1 MMSGMYLGELVR
13 YIMKDFCERGWLF
26 TKNELSILGKKGRFK
41 NFISSLQIY
50 STDSIYQELASGWLF
65 SEIPNLDL
73 GDSGSAFLISGFGF
87 FLGLWIFIHGIR
99 DFYPR
104 DFRKISGIYA
114 KSLGFGIFYLWDRD
128 FFRWMG
134 YPDKKLTLVSNPE
147 SI

>member
-1 MMSGMYLGELVR
+1 MYLGELVR

-87 FLGLWIFIHGIR
+87 FWV
-99 DFYPR
+99 
-104 DFRKISGIYA
+104 SGFL
-114 KSLGFGIFYLWDRD
+114 STGFGIFIPEIFAKFLEFMQNPWDLG
-128 FFRWMG
+128 FFTFGIGIFFVGWDI
-134 YPDKKLTLVSNPE
+134 PTKS
-147 SI
+147 